1 MLELKGY
8 FFKFLI
14 AGYYMKTLK
23 NVIISIVCKR
33 FIYSVIFFLTV
44 SMTSLAEPNNDTEAH
59 LRSAE
64 FALNSFDYDQ
74 VVESYINA
82 FNSSNDIETLKQAAW
97 LSKNYGF
104 KSKSIS
110 LAKIWLE
117 IEPDN
122 DAALLFLINRQ
133 LESDLIIA
141 AKKNLKLLISRNEG
155 ESDEILYSIYPYLS
169 DENVENLEVLISSF
183 TKIYKKSAL
192 VKYLYSSVLLENGK
206 VGEAIRQAEL
216 SSKLSPIWE
225 KPKLLLARALLLS
238 GKNEEAVSYLAHMI
252 GDQINP
258 SSDSRLEL
266 ALAYMSS
273 DRLDDALGQVSQI
286 LLERNSEYSALRL
299 MAIINFRLEHYDS
312 ASKDFNELLEKDMFR
327 MDSLFYLA
335 RISEQKSNFSDA
347 LKYYSMVTSGVNTVY
362 SQRKVV
368 SLLLSMNQ
376 ISEAKNHLKDFGQ
389 KHPKYMNEMLQI
401 ESNLYSE
408 LDEYEEALVLSD
420 KLVLYYPKNTGFQLK
435 RANLLLE
442 LDRKN
447 EALEA
452 YSAIVKNS
460 PKDPN
465 ALNAYGYVLTN
476 YSNNYKKAYKL
487 IKKAIKLDP
496 DNPAIIDSY
505 GWILY
510 RMGKYEEAEE
520 ELNKAYQLYKDPE
533 IAFHLIKVL
542 LKTNKKERAKNIFTE
557 ARVLFMDNKYL
568 IDINED
574 VFE

>member
-23 NVIISIVCKR
+23 NVTISIVCER
-33 FIYSVIFFLTV
+33 FIYSVIFLLTV
-44 SMTSLAEPNNDTEAH
+44 SMTPLAEPNNDTEAH

-122 DAALLFLINRQ
+122 DTALLFLINRQ

-238 GKNEEAVSYLAHMI
+238 GKNEEAVSYLAYMI

-568 IDINED
+568 TDINED

>member
-23 NVIISIVCKR
+23 NVIISIVCER
-33 FIYSVIFFLTV
+33 FIYSVIFLLTV

-376 ISEAKNHLKDFGQ
+376 VSEAKNHLKDFGQ

-408 LDEYEEALVLSD
+408 LDEYEEALVLSE
-420 KLVLYYPKNTGFQLK
+420 KLVLYYPKNTGYQLK

-452 YSAIVKNS
+452 YSTIVKNS
-460 PKDPN
+460 PRDPN

-520 ELNKAYQLYKDPE
+520 ELNRAYQLYKDPE

-574 VFE
+574 VFK

>member
-23 NVIISIVCKR
+23 NVIISIVCER
-33 FIYSVIFFLTV
+33 FIYSVIVLLTV

-122 DAALLFLINRQ
+122 DTALLFLINRQ

-238 GKNEEAVSYLAHMI
+238 GKNEEAVSYLAYMI

-408 LDEYEEALVLSD
+408 LDEYEEALVLSE
-420 KLVLYYPKNTGFQLK
+420 KLVLYYPKNTGYQLK

-452 YSAIVKNS
+452 YSTIVKNF
-460 PKDPN
+460 PRDPN

-574 VFE
+574 VFK

>member
-23 NVIISIVCKR
+23 NVIISIVCER
-33 FIYSVIFFLTV
+33 FIYSVIVLLTV

-122 DAALLFLINRQ
+122 DTALLFLINRQ

-169 DENVENLEVLISSF
+169 DGNVENLEVLISSF

-238 GKNEEAVSYLAHMI
+238 GKNEEAVSYLAYMI

>member
-1 MLELKGY
+1 
-8 FFKFLI
+8 
-14 AGYYMKTLK
+14 MKTLK
-23 NVIISIVCKR
+23 NVTISIVCER
-33 FIYSVIFFLTV
+33 FIYSVIFLLTV
-44 SMTSLAEPNNDTEAH
+44 SMTPLAEPNNDTEAH

-347 LKYYSMVTSGVNTVY
+347 LKYYSMVTSGVNTVF

-408 LDEYEEALVLSD
+408 LDEYEEALVLSE

-435 RANLLLE
+435 RASLLLE

-460 PKDPN
+460 PRDPN

-520 ELNKAYQLYKDPE
+520 ELNRAYQLYKDPE

-574 VFE
+574 VFK

>member
-23 NVIISIVCKR
+23 NVIISIVCER
-33 FIYSVIFFLTV
+33 FIYSVIVLLTV

-122 DAALLFLINRQ
+122 DTALLFLINRQ

-476 YSNNYKKAYKL
+476 YSSNYKKAYKL

>member
-1 MLELKGY
+1 
-8 FFKFLI
+8 
-14 AGYYMKTLK
+14 MKTLK
-23 NVIISIVCKR
+23 NVTISVVCKR

-376 ISEAKNHLKDFGQ
+376 VSEAKNHLKDFGQ

-408 LDEYEEALVLSD
+408 LDEYEEALVLSE
-420 KLVLYYPKNTGFQLK
+420 KLVLYYPKNTGYQLK

-452 YSAIVKNS
+452 YSTIVKNS
-460 PKDPN
+460 PRDPN

-520 ELNKAYQLYKDPE
+520 ELNRAYQLYKDPE

>member
-1 MLELKGY
+1 
-8 FFKFLI
+8 
-14 AGYYMKTLK
+14 MKTLK
-23 NVIISIVCKR
+23 NSTISVVCER
-33 FIYSVIFFLTV
+33 FIYSVIFLLTV

-122 DAALLFLINRQ
+122 DTALLFLINRQ

-376 ISEAKNHLKDFGQ
+376 VSEAKNHLKDFGQ

-408 LDEYEEALVLSD
+408 LDEYEEALVLSE
-420 KLVLYYPKNTGFQLK
+420 KLVLYYPKNTGYQLK

-452 YSAIVKNS
+452 YSTIVKNS
-460 PKDPN
+460 PRDPN

-520 ELNKAYQLYKDPE
+520 ELNRAYQLYKDPE

-574 VFE
+574 VFK

>member
-23 NVIISIVCKR
+23 NVTISVVCER
-33 FIYSVIFFLTV
+33 FIYSVIFLLTV

-122 DAALLFLINRQ
+122 DTALLFLINRQ

-238 GKNEEAVSYLAHMI
+238 GKNEEAVSYLAYMI

>member
-23 NVIISIVCKR
+23 NVIISIVCER
-33 FIYSVIFFLTV
+33 FIYSVIFLLTV

-169 DENVENLEVLISSF
+169 DENIENLEVLISSF

-408 LDEYEEALVLSD
+408 LDEYEEALVLSE
-420 KLVLYYPKNTGFQLK
+420 KLVLYYPKNTGYQLK

-452 YSAIVKNS
+452 YSTIVKNS
-460 PKDPN
+460 PRDPN

-520 ELNKAYQLYKDPE
+520 ELNRAYQLYKDPE

-574 VFE
+574 VFK

>member
-23 NVIISIVCKR
+23 NVIISIVCER
-33 FIYSVIFFLTV
+33 FIYSVIVLLTV

-117 IEPDN
+117 IEPDK
-122 DAALLFLINRQ
+122 DTALLFLINRQ

-192 VKYLYSSVLLENGK
+192 VKYLYSSVLL
-206 VGEAIRQAEL
+206 
-216 SSKLSPIWE
+216 
-225 KPKLLLARALLLS
+225 KLLLARALLLS
-238 GKNEEAVSYLAHMI
+238 GKNEEAVSYLAYMI

-408 LDEYEEALVLSD
+408 LDEYEEALVRFVLSQ
-420 KLVLYYPKNTGFQLK
+420 KYWI
-435 RANLLLE
+435 
-442 LDRKN
+442 
-447 EALEA
+447 
-452 YSAIVKNS
+452 S
-460 PKDPN
+460 
-465 ALNAYGYVLTN
+465 
-476 YSNNYKKAYKL
+476 
-487 IKKAIKLDP
+487 IKKSESI
-496 DNPAIIDSY
+496 
-505 GWILY
+505 
-510 RMGKYEEAEE
+510 
-520 ELNKAYQLYKDPE
+520 
-533 IAFHLIKVL
+533 
-542 LKTNKKERAKNIFTE
+542 T
-557 ARVLFMDNKYL
+557 
-568 IDINED
+568 
-574 VFE
+574 

>member
-1 MLELKGY
+1 
-8 FFKFLI
+8 
-14 AGYYMKTLK
+14 MKTLK
-23 NVIISIVCKR
+23 NVTISVVCKR

-335 RISEQKSNFSDA
+335 RISEQKSNLSDA

-408 LDEYEEALVLSD
+408 LDEYEEALVLSE

-520 ELNKAYQLYKDPE
+520 ELNRAYQLYKDPE

-574 VFE
+574 VFK

>member
-23 NVIISIVCKR
+23 NVIISIVCEH
-33 FIYSVIFFLTV
+33 FIYSVIVLLTV

-122 DAALLFLINRQ
+122 DTALLFLINRQ

-238 GKNEEAVSYLAHMI
+238 GKNEEAVSYLAYMI

>member
-1 MLELKGY
+1 
-8 FFKFLI
+8 
-14 AGYYMKTLK
+14 MKTLK
-23 NVIISIVCKR
+23 NVTISVICER
-33 FIYSVIFFLTV
+33 FIYSVIFFLTL
-44 SMTSLAEPNNDTEAH
+44 STTSLGQQNNDTEAH

-64 FALNSFDYDQ
+64 VALNNFDYDQ
-74 VVESYINA
+74 VIENYINA

-110 LAKIWLE
+110 LAKIWVE

-141 AKKNLKLLISRNEG
+141 SKKNLKLLISRNEG
-155 ESDEILYSIYPYLS
+155 ESDEIFYSIYPYLS
-169 DENVENLEVLISSF
+169 DENVENLEVLILSF

-192 VKYLYSSVLLENGK
+192 VKYLYSSVLLENQK

-286 LLERNSEYSALRL
+286 LLERSSEYSALRL

-347 LKYYSMVTSGVNTVY
+347 LKYYSMVTSGINTVY

-376 ISEAKNHLKDFGQ
+376 ISEAKNHLKDFGK

-408 LDEYEEALVLSD
+408 LDEYEEALVISE

-452 YSAIVKNS
+452 YSTIVKNS
-460 PKDPN
+460 PRDPN
-465 ALNAYGYVLTN
+465 ALNAFGYVLSN

-510 RMGKYEEAEE
+510 RMGKYEEAEQ
-520 ELNKAYQLYKDPE
+520 ELNRAYQLYKDPE

-574 VFE
+574 VFK

>member
-1 MLELKGY
+1 
-8 FFKFLI
+8 
-14 AGYYMKTLK
+14 MKTLK
-23 NVIISIVCKR
+23 NVTISIVCER
-33 FIYSVIFFLTV
+33 FIYSVIFLLTV

-104 KSKSIS
+104 KSKSIL
-110 LAKIWLE
+110 LAKIWLKN
-117 IEPDN
+117 EPDN

-376 ISEAKNHLKDFGQ
+376 VSEAKNHLKDFGQ

-408 LDEYEEALVLSD
+408 LDEYEEALVLSE

-452 YSAIVKNS
+452 YSTIVKNS
-460 PKDPN
+460 PRDPN

-520 ELNKAYQLYKDPE
+520 ELNRAYQLYKDPE

-574 VFE
+574 VFK

>member
-1 MLELKGY
+1 MKGY

-23 NVIISIVCKR
+23 NVTISVVCKR
-33 FIYSVIFFLTV
+33 FIYSVIFLLTV

-104 KSKSIS
+104 KSKSIL
-110 LAKIWLE
+110 LAKIWLKN
-117 IEPDN
+117 EPDN
-122 DAALLFLINRQ
+122 DTALLFLINRQ

-408 LDEYEEALVLSD
+408 LDEYEEALVLSE
-420 KLVLYYPKNTGFQLK
+420 KLVLYYPKNTGYQLK

-452 YSAIVKNS
+452 YSTIVKNF
-460 PKDPN
+460 PRDPN

-476 YSNNYKKAYKL
+476 YSSNYKKAFKL

>member
-23 NVIISIVCKR
+23 NVTISVVCKR

-104 KSKSIS
+104 KSKSIL
-110 LAKIWLE
+110 LAKIWLKN
-117 IEPDN
+117 EPDN

-133 LESDLIIA
+133 LELDLIIA

>member
-1 MLELKGY
+1 
-8 FFKFLI
+8 
-14 AGYYMKTLK
+14 MKTLK
-23 NVIISIVCKR
+23 NVTISVVCKR

-335 RISEQKSNFSDA
+335 RISEQKSNLSDA

-408 LDEYEEALVLSD
+408 LDEYEEALVLSE

-542 LKTNKKERAKNIFTE
+542 LKTNKKERAKNLFTE

>member
-1 MLELKGY
+1 MKGY

-23 NVIISIVCKR
+23 NVTISVVCKR
-33 FIYSVIFFLTV
+33 FICSVIFLLTV

-82 FNSSNDIETLKQAAW
+82 FNSSSDIETLKQAAW

-122 DAALLFLINRQ
+122 DTALLFLINRQ

-238 GKNEEAVSYLAHMI
+238 GKNEEAVSYLAYMI

-376 ISEAKNHLKDFGQ
+376 VSEAKNHLKDFGQ

-452 YSAIVKNS
+452 YSTIVKNF
-460 PKDPN
+460 PRDPN

-568 IDINED
+568 TDINED

>member
-1 MLELKGY
+1 
-8 FFKFLI
+8 
-14 AGYYMKTLK
+14 MKTLK
-23 NVIISIVCKR
+23 NVTISVVCER
-33 FIYSVIFFLTV
+33 FIYSVIFLLTV

-122 DAALLFLINRQ
+122 DTALLFLINRQ

-238 GKNEEAVSYLAHMI
+238 GKNEEAVSYLAYMI

>member
-1 MLELKGY
+1 
-8 FFKFLI
+8 
-14 AGYYMKTLK
+14 MKTLK
-23 NVIISIVCKR
+23 NVTISIVCER
-33 FIYSVIFFLTV
+33 FIYSVIFLLTV
-44 SMTSLAEPNNDTEAH
+44 SMTPLAEPNNDTEAH

-104 KSKSIS
+104 KSKSIL
-110 LAKIWLE
+110 LAKIWLKN
-117 IEPDN
+117 EPDN

-133 LESDLIIA
+133 LELDLIIA

-347 LKYYSMVTSGVNTVY
+347 LKYYSMVTSGVNTVF

-408 LDEYEEALVLSD
+408 LDEYEEALVLSE

-476 YSNNYKKAYKL
+476 YSNNYKKAFKL

-574 VFE
+574 VFK

>member
-1 MLELKGY
+1 
-8 FFKFLI
+8 
-14 AGYYMKTLK
+14 MKTLK
-23 NVIISIVCKR
+23 NVTISVVCKR

-104 KSKSIS
+104 KSKSIL
-110 LAKIWLE
+110 LAKIWLKN
-117 IEPDN
+117 EPDN

-133 LESDLIIA
+133 LELDLIIA

-376 ISEAKNHLKDFGQ
+376 VSEAKNHLKDFGQ

-408 LDEYEEALVLSD
+408 LDEYEEALVLSE
-420 KLVLYYPKNTGFQLK
+420 KLVLYYPKNTGYQLK

-452 YSAIVKNS
+452 YSTIVKNS
-460 PKDPN
+460 PRDPN

-520 ELNKAYQLYKDPE
+520 ELNRAYQLYKDPE

-574 VFE
+574 VFK

>member
-23 NVIISIVCKR
+23 NVIISIVCER
-33 FIYSVIFFLTV
+33 FIYSVIVLLTV

-104 KSKSIS
+104 KSKSII

-376 ISEAKNHLKDFGQ
+376 VSEAKNHLKDFGQ

>member
-23 NVIISIVCKR
+23 NVIISIVCER
-33 FIYSVIFFLTV
+33 FIYSVIVLLTV

-133 LESDLIIA
+133 LESGLIIA

-238 GKNEEAVSYLAHMI
+238 GKNEEAVSYLAYMI

>member
-1 MLELKGY
+1 
-8 FFKFLI
+8 
-14 AGYYMKTLK
+14 MKTLK
-23 NVIISIVCKR
+23 NVTISIVCER
-33 FIYSVIFFLTV
+33 FIYSVIFLLTV

-347 LKYYSMVTSGVNTVY
+347 LKYYSMVTSGVNTVF

-376 ISEAKNHLKDFGQ
+376 VSEAKNHLKDFGQ

-408 LDEYEEALVLSD
+408 LDEYEEALVLSE
-420 KLVLYYPKNTGFQLK
+420 KLVLYYPKNTGYQLK

-520 ELNKAYQLYKDPE
+520 ELNRAYQLYKDPE

-574 VFE
+574 VFK

>member
-1 MLELKGY
+1 
-8 FFKFLI
+8 
-14 AGYYMKTLK
+14 MKTLK
-23 NVIISIVCKR
+23 NVIISIVCER
-33 FIYSVIFFLTV
+33 FIYSVIVLLTV

-376 ISEAKNHLKDFGQ
+376 VSEAKNHLKDFGQ

-408 LDEYEEALVLSD
+408 LDEYEEALVLSE
-420 KLVLYYPKNTGFQLK
+420 KLVLYYPKNTGYQLK

-452 YSAIVKNS
+452 YSTIVKNS
-460 PKDPN
+460 PRDPN

-520 ELNKAYQLYKDPE
+520 ELNRAYQLYKDPE

-574 VFE
+574 VFK

>member
-1 MLELKGY
+1 
-8 FFKFLI
+8 
-14 AGYYMKTLK
+14 MKTLK
-23 NVIISIVCKR
+23 NVTISVVCKR
-33 FIYSVIFFLTV
+33 FICSVFFLLTV
-44 SMTSLAEPNNDTEAH
+44 SMTSLAELNNDTEAH

-64 FALNSFDYDQ
+64 FALNNFDYDK

-110 LAKIWLE
+110 LAKIWLKN
-117 IEPDN
+117 EPDN
-122 DAALLFLINRQ
+122 DAALIFLINRQ
-133 LESDLIIA
+133 LESDLVIA

-169 DENVENLEVLISSF
+169 GEKVENLEALILSF

-192 VKYLYSSVLLENGK
+192 VKYLYSSVLLENEK

-216 SSKLSPIWE
+216 SSKLSPTWE

-238 GKNEEAVSYLAHMI
+238 EKNQEAITYLAHMI
-252 GDQINP
+252 GDQVNP

-286 LLERNSEYSALRL
+286 LLERSSEYSALRL

-347 LKYYSMVTSGVNTVY
+347 LKYYSMVTSGVNAVY

-368 SLLLSMNQ
+368 NLLLSMNR
-376 ISEAKNHLKDFGQ
+376 ISEAKDHLKDFGQ
-389 KHPKYMNEMLQI
+389 KHPKYMDEMLQI

-408 LDEYEEALVLSD
+408 LDEYKKALVLSE

-452 YSAIVKNS
+452 YSTIVKNS
-460 PKDPN
+460 PRDPN

-520 ELNKAYQLYKDPE
+520 ELNRAYQLYKDPE

-542 LKTNKKERAKNIFTE
+542 LKTNKKERAKNLFKE

-574 VFE
+574 VFK

>member
-1 MLELKGY
+1 
-8 FFKFLI
+8 
-14 AGYYMKTLK
+14 
-23 NVIISIVCKR
+23 
-33 FIYSVIFFLTV
+33 
-44 SMTSLAEPNNDTEAH
+44 
-59 LRSAE
+59 
-64 FALNSFDYDQ
+64 
-74 VVESYINA
+74 
-82 FNSSNDIETLKQAAW
+82 
-97 LSKNYGF
+97 
-104 KSKSIS
+104 
-110 LAKIWLE
+110 
-117 IEPDN
+117 
-122 DAALLFLINRQ
+122 
-133 LESDLIIA
+133 
-141 AKKNLKLLISRNEG
+141 
-155 ESDEILYSIYPYLS
+155 
-169 DENVENLEVLISSF
+169 
-183 TKIYKKSAL
+183 
-192 VKYLYSSVLLENGK
+192 
-206 VGEAIRQAEL
+206 
-216 SSKLSPIWE
+216 
-225 KPKLLLARALLLS
+225 
-238 GKNEEAVSYLAHMI
+238 
-252 GDQINP
+252 
-258 SSDSRLEL
+258 LEL

-335 RISEQKSNFSDA
+335 RISEQKSNLSDA

-376 ISEAKNHLKDFGQ
+376 ISEAKDHLKYFGQ

-408 LDEYEEALVLSD
+408 LDEYEEALVLSE
-420 KLVLYYPKNTGFQLK
+420 KLVLYYPRNTGFQLK

-452 YSAIVKNS
+452 YSIIVKNS
-460 PKDPN
+460 PRDPN

-520 ELNKAYQLYKDPE
+520 ELNRAYQLYKDPE

-542 LKTNKKERAKNIFTE
+542 LKTNKKERAKNLFTE

-574 VFE
+574 VFK

>member
-1 MLELKGY
+1 
-8 FFKFLI
+8 
-14 AGYYMKTLK
+14 MKTLK
-23 NVIISIVCKR
+23 NVTISVVCKR

-376 ISEAKNHLKDFGQ
+376 VSEAKNHLKDFGQ

-408 LDEYEEALVLSD
+408 LDEYEEALVLSE
-420 KLVLYYPKNTGFQLK
+420 KLVLYYPKNTGYQLK

-452 YSAIVKNS
+452 YSTIVKNS
-460 PKDPN
+460 PRDPN

-520 ELNKAYQLYKDPE
+520 ELNRAYQLYKDPE

-574 VFE
+574 VFK

>member
-1 MLELKGY
+1 
-8 FFKFLI
+8 
-14 AGYYMKTLK
+14 MKTLK
-23 NVIISIVCKR
+23 NVTISVVCKR

-104 KSKSIS
+104 KSKSIL
-110 LAKIWLE
+110 LAKIWLKN
-117 IEPDN
+117 EPDN

-335 RISEQKSNFSDA
+335 RISEQKSNLSDA

-376 ISEAKNHLKDFGQ
+376 VSEAKNHLKDFGQ

-408 LDEYEEALVLSD
+408 LDEYEEALVLSE

-435 RANLLLE
+435 RASLLLE

-520 ELNKAYQLYKDPE
+520 ELNRAYQLYKDPE

-574 VFE
+574 VFK

>member
-1 MLELKGY
+1 
-8 FFKFLI
+8 
-14 AGYYMKTLK
+14 MKTLK
-23 NVIISIVCKR
+23 NVTISIVCER
-33 FIYSVIFFLTV
+33 FLYSVIFLLTV
-44 SMTSLAEPNNDTEAH
+44 SMTPLAEPNNGTEAH

-335 RISEQKSNFSDA
+335 RISEQKSNLSDA

-376 ISEAKNHLKDFGQ
+376 VSEAKNHLKDFGQ

-408 LDEYEEALVLSD
+408 LDEYEEALVLSE

-520 ELNKAYQLYKDPE
+520 ELNRAYQLYKDPE

-574 VFE
+574 VFK

>member
-1 MLELKGY
+1 
-8 FFKFLI
+8 
-14 AGYYMKTLK
+14 MKTLK
-23 NVIISIVCKR
+23 NVTISIVCER
-33 FIYSVIFFLTV
+33 FIYSVIFLLTV
-44 SMTSLAEPNNDTEAH
+44 SMTPLAEPNNDTEAH

-64 FALNSFDYDQ
+64 LALNSFDYDQ

-408 LDEYEEALVLSD
+408 LDEYEEALVLSE

-452 YSAIVKNS
+452 YSTIVKNS
-460 PKDPN
+460 PRDPN

>member
-1 MLELKGY
+1 
-8 FFKFLI
+8 
-14 AGYYMKTLK
+14 MKTLK
-23 NVIISIVCKR
+23 NVTISIVCER
-33 FIYSVIFFLTV
+33 FIYSVIFLLTV

-376 ISEAKNHLKDFGQ
+376 VSEAKNHLKDFGQ

-520 ELNKAYQLYKDPE
+520 ELNRAYQLYKDPE

-542 LKTNKKERAKNIFTE
+542 LKTNKKERAKNLFTE
-557 ARVLFMDNKYL
+557 ARVLFMNNKYL

-574 VFE
+574 VFK

>member
-1 MLELKGY
+1 
-8 FFKFLI
+8 
-14 AGYYMKTLK
+14 MKTLK
-23 NVIISIVCKR
+23 NVNISVVCKR
-33 FIYSVIFFLTV
+33 FICSVFFLLTV

-64 FALNSFDYDQ
+64 FALNNFDYDK

-110 LAKIWLE
+110 LAKIWLKN
-117 IEPDN
+117 EPDN

-141 AKKNLKLLISRNEG
+141 AKKNLKLLISRNAG

-169 DENVENLEVLISSF
+169 GKKVENLEALILSF

-192 VKYLYSSVLLENGK
+192 VKYLYSSVLLKNEK
-206 VGEAIRQAEL
+206 AGEAIRQAEL
-216 SSKLSPIWE
+216 SSKLSPTWE

-238 GKNEEAVSYLAHMI
+238 GKNEEAITYLAHMI

-286 LLERNSEYSALRL
+286 LLERSSEYSALRL
-299 MAIINFRLEHYDS
+299 MAIINFRLEHFDS
-312 ASKDFNELLEKDMFR
+312 ASMDFKELLEKDMFR

-368 SLLLSMNQ
+368 SLLFSMNR
-376 ISEAKNHLKDFGQ
+376 INEAKDHLKNFGQ

-408 LDEYEEALVLSD
+408 LYEYKEALVLSE
-420 KLVLYYPKNTGFQLK
+420 KLALYYPKNTGFQLK

-452 YSAIVKNS
+452 YSTIVKNS
-460 PKDPN
+460 PRDPN

-520 ELNKAYQLYKDPE
+520 ELNRAYQLYKDPE

-542 LKTNKKERAKNIFTE
+542 LKTNKKERAKNLFTE
-557 ARVLFMDNKYL
+557 ARLLFMDNKYL

-574 VFE
+574 VFK

>member
-23 NVIISIVCKR
+23 NVIISIVCER
-33 FIYSVIFFLTV
+33 FIYSVIVLLTV

-122 DAALLFLINRQ
+122 DTALLFLINRQ

-286 LLERNSEYSALRL
+286 LLERSSEYSALRL

-408 LDEYEEALVLSD
+408 LDEYEEALVLSE
-420 KLVLYYPKNTGFQLK
+420 KLVLYYPKNTGYQLK

-452 YSAIVKNS
+452 YSTIVKNS
-460 PKDPN
+460 PRDPN

-574 VFE
+574 IFE

>member
-1 MLELKGY
+1 
-8 FFKFLI
+8 
-14 AGYYMKTLK
+14 MKTLK
-23 NVIISIVCKR
+23 NVTISIVCER
-33 FIYSVIFFLTV
+33 FIYSVIFLLTV
-44 SMTSLAEPNNDTEAH
+44 SMTPLAEPNNDTEAH

-64 FALNSFDYDQ
+64 LALNSFDYDQ

-104 KSKSIS
+104 KSKSIL
-110 LAKIWLE
+110 LAKIWLKN
-117 IEPDN
+117 EPDN

-133 LESDLIIA
+133 LELDLIIA

-408 LDEYEEALVLSD
+408 LDEYEEALVLSE
-420 KLVLYYPKNTGFQLK
+420 KLVLYYPKNTGYQLK

-520 ELNKAYQLYKDPE
+520 ELNRAYQLYKDPE

-574 VFE
+574 VFK

>member
-1 MLELKGY
+1 
-8 FFKFLI
+8 
-14 AGYYMKTLK
+14 MKTLK
-23 NVIISIVCKR
+23 NVTISVVCKR

-206 VGEAIRQAEL
+206 AGEAIRQAEL

-408 LDEYEEALVLSD
+408 LDEYEEALVLSE

-520 ELNKAYQLYKDPE
+520 ELNRAYQLYKDPE

-542 LKTNKKERAKNIFTE
+542 LKTNKKERAKNLFTE
-557 ARVLFMDNKYL
+557 ARVLFMNNKYL

-574 VFE
+574 VFK

>member
-23 NVIISIVCKR
+23 NVIISIVCER
-33 FIYSVIFFLTV
+33 FIYSVIVLLTV

-238 GKNEEAVSYLAHMI
+238 GKNEEAVSYLAYMI

-408 LDEYEEALVLSD
+408 LDEYEEALVLSE

-452 YSAIVKNS
+452 YSTIVKNS
-460 PKDPN
+460 PRDPN
-465 ALNAYGYVLTN
+465 ALNAFGYVLSN